1 MKKRIVSAI
10 LAVLTLC
17 SIMASTA
24 LAVEESA
31 QSLRAGVLVCPK
43 CDKGTFYSVSVENGR
58 PTLKAYKVQCEV
70 NDRYNCDIY
79 TQEYTVYNR
88 CSVCAYQY
96 QTGTEFRDYWV
107 HHNH

>member
-31 QSLRAGVLVCPK
+31 QRNYLVCPR
-43 CDKGTFYSVSVENGR
+43 CDKGQIYETSTSEMTDGPV
-58 PTLKAYKVQCEV
+58 LAQCPRGMYRNCERRTYTV
-70 NDRYNCDIY
+70 TWYYNCNTCTY
-79 TQEYTVYNR
+79 KTPTGRTQEEYRWT
-88 CSVCAYQY
+88 
-96 QTGTEFRDYWV
+96 
-107 HHNH
+107 HINH

>member
-31 QSLRAGVLVCPK
+31 QRNYLVCPQ
-43 CDKGTFYSVSVENGR
+43 CDKGEIYETSTREMTSGPV
-58 PTLKAYKVQCEV
+58 LAQCPINKYRNCEK
-70 NDRYNCDIY
+70 RIYTTTWYYNCNSCTYKAPGVKVPEEVWRHI
-79 TQEYTVYNR
+79 
-88 CSVCAYQY
+88 
-96 QTGTEFRDYWV
+96 
-107 HHNH
+107 NH

>member
-31 QSLRAGVLVCPK
+31 QSLRAGVLVCPS
-43 CDKGTFYSVSVENGR
+43 CDRGTFYTVYVENGL
-58 PTLKAYKVQCEV
+58 PWLKEEYAMCPV
-70 NDRYNCDIY
+70 NKMYNCA
-79 TQEYTVYNR
+79 VYGQR
-88 CSVCAYQY
+88 YIVSEKCSHCGYQY
-96 QTGTEFRDYWV
+96 NIHEETGEVWKHR
-107 HHNH
+107 H